1 MARQLLSPVV
11 ELPFQHLS
19 LQPFPLPLRIIG
31 ILYRQRLQGRSRTSA
46 ESVIQR
52 VELSQ
57 HHSQRPPVR
66 NDVMHHHQQ
75 DMVLVPELNQAGT
88 DEWPS
93 GKIEWKPRL
102 LPQEL
107 WHFTLDDLNHR
118 HG

>member
-1 MARQLLSPVV
+1 MACQLLSPVI
-11 ELPFQHLS
+11 ELPFQDLA

-31 ILYRQRLQGRSRTSA
+31 ILNWQRRQRRGRTSTK
-46 ESVIQR
+46 SVIQR

-57 HHSQRPPVR
+57 HHSHRPAIR
-66 NDVMHHHQQ
+66 NNVMHPHQQ
-75 DMVLVPELNQAGT
+75 DMVLVPELKQASA

-102 LPQEL
+102 LQQEF
-107 WHFTLDDLNHR
+107 WHFTLHHLNQR